1 VVNLAVC
8 CGGGLPMLRSSEMR
22 AIITTTVALGLAALA
37 TSARAQDQ
45 NIGRLVCT
53 NANGLAQQVIVDYD
67 AETATLVDGSDPA
80 GSVEVQSAPAKI
92 DDQFVRFQGPG
103 MSGDTPTT
111 YTVDLGG
118 KTLSVHEWAL
128 STHNGPGPG
137 WETTI
142 FKCGDWIVPQQKS

>member
-1 VVNLAVC
+1 MLILGSMTKTTISIFVLSSAVFAFPA
-8 CGGGLPMLRSSEMR
+8 G
-22 AIITTTVALGLAALA
+22 
-37 TSARAQDQ
+37 AQDD

-53 NANGLAQQVIVDYD
+53 NQNGLAEQVVVDYD
-67 AETATLVDGSDPA
+67 TETATLIDGSDPG

-118 KTLSVHEWAL
+118 KTLSIHEWAL

-137 WETTI
+137 WQTTI

>member
-1 VVNLAVC
+1 MLKSGVMRKTTISIFALCWAV
-8 CGGGLPMLRSSEMR
+8 S
-22 AIITTTVALGLAALA
+22 AA
-37 TSARAQDQ
+37 SVRAQDQ

-53 NANGLAQQVIVDYD
+53 NANGLAEQVIVDYD
-67 AETATLVDGSDPA
+67 AETATLVDGSDPG
-80 GSVEVQSAPAKI
+80 GSVEVQSASAKI

-118 KTLSVHEWAL
+118 KTLSIHEWAL